1 MGGYQEGVGM
11 DVPGGACIVFVVF
24 FGQKS
29 AFSAGDEDVVFLL
42 QAIFSANRAG
52 LYMAGDLAGKGATR
66 LCPYRKIEGKS

>member
-1 MGGYQEGVGM
+1 M